1 MHDLPRNKND
11 IKHRT
16 FAYTHIIH
24 INYMHAFSIRL
35 VYIMQ
40 VKRIKILQ
48 MIHITLGKELQSVTE
63 FGMLIIES
71 LASLDFM

>member
-1 MHDLPRNKND
+1 MHV
-11 IKHRT
+11 
-16 FAYTHIIH
+16 
-24 INYMHAFSIRL
+24 M
-35 VYIMQ
+35 
-40 VKRIKILQ
+40 RIKRLQ